1 MSKAKRSWT
10 VGLNGHNA
18 NTIYDEE
25 GKAVCQ
31 VYAVPLHTSVADVPT
46 RYADGLKLAYEIAA
60 APTLLAACEHILA
73 ILDHPKQSVS
83 VFDADKLRAAIAKAK
98 GEA

>member
-1 MSKAKRSWT
+1 MIWT

-25 GKAVCQ
+25 GNGVCQ
-31 VYAVPLHTSVADVPT
+31 VYGVPLHTSVADVPP
-46 RYADGLKLAYEIAA
+46 RYADGLKRAYEIAA
-60 APTLLAACEHILA
+60 APDLLASCDSALRVLDYFGRGGDVCESDA
-73 ILDHPKQSVS
+73 NVS
-83 VFDADKLRAAIAKAK
+83 QALRAAIAKAK